1 MSPRLIFAL
10 ALSLALH
17 ASLVFPELLGRLA
30 AAPPRRAL
38 QATLRL
44 PPMPETPPAE
54 PLLKN
59 TIDTEQ
65 TPPKQQPPP
74 APKQQP
80 PPALKPPPPATPPAK
95 PKTAAKREVQVAQRK
110 LSQHLFYPPEAVAR
124 GIEGEVRLI
133 VKLSADGAVEN
144 VSIAASSGHP
154 LLDNAAIKAAYA
166 MGRLTGATSRELILP
181 VIFQLQ

>member
-17 ASLVFPELLGRLA
+17 GGLVVPDLVKRLA
-30 AAPPRRAL
+30 VAPPRPAL
-38 QATLRL
+38 QAVLRL
-44 PPMPETPPAE
+44 PPKPETPPPAE

-59 TIDTEQ
+59 TIDAEE
-65 TPPKQQPPP
+65 TPP
-74 APKQQP
+74 AV
-80 PPALKPPPPATPPAK
+80 KPPPPPPPPAAPQAK
-95 PKTAAKREVQVAQRK
+95 ARAVKREVQVAQRK
-110 LSQHLFYPPEAVAR
+110 LSQHLFYPPEAIAR

-144 VSIAASSGHP
+144 VSVAASSGHP

>member
-10 ALSLALH
+10 ALSLTLH

-30 AAPPRRAL
+30 AAPPRPAL

-44 PPMPETPPAE
+44 PPKPETPPPAE

-65 TPPKQQPPP
+65 TP
-74 APKQQP
+74 PKQQP

-95 PKTAAKREVQVAQRK
+95 PKTAAKREIQIAQKK
-110 LSQHLFYPPEAVAR
+110 LSKFQFYPTEAVAR

-181 VIFQLQ
+181 VVFRLQ